1 MRSLFAVLTCV
12 VLFSALFWEPPRTS
26 IPTVSA
32 DTVSVREAR
41 VNAAGTLI
49 VERPVGAIEGARSSV
64 FVVSD
69 AGSVSHRAPAQYVL
83 RRVAVQYGRASASLI
98 EVVSGLSTGDRIAV
112 SDMRAWDAF
121 ERVRIRSR

>member
-32 DTVSVREAR
+32 GTVSVREVR
-41 VNAAGTLI
+41 VHTAGTLM
-49 VERPVGAIEGARSSV
+49 VERPVGATEGVISSV
-64 FVVSD
+64 FVVTD
-69 AGSVSHRAPAQYVL
+69 ADGVSHRAPVEYVL
-83 RRVAVQYGRASASLI
+83 RRVQVQYGRASASLI
-98 EVVSGLSTGDRIAV
+98 EVVGGLSAGDRIVV